1 LSNAFIT
8 FIHKKTILMSF
19 LVVLK
24 VSGKDVNVLS
34 LDYEL
39 KQETDATGRPS
50 SVTRGGKIH
59 ITTESTGDTTFFEWM
74 CNNFERKDGSIVYYK
89 RDNKA
94 TLKELKFKEAYMVD
108 YKENFNSTGENP
120 VTETFTLSAKELD
133 LGTGKHVNEWPQ
145 N

>member
-1 LSNAFIT
+1 
-8 FIHKKTILMSF
+8 MSF